1 MNEISVP
8 WYKQFWPWFLIAF
21 PLSAVLGGIA
31 TIIIAMHKPDGLVV
45 DEYYKEGLAINRT
58 LARQQYA
65 IQHAIS
71 AQAVYDPTSGAL
83 VISLAG
89 QLEQQPAQLSM
100 KLVHPTLANL
110 DQDIQLFPAPEQ
122 RYSANMTVAQQGNW
136 HVILEPD
143 SKQWQLTAR
152 VNLPDNNN
160 WQFTPE

>member
-1 MNEISVP
+1 MNEITIP

-58 LARQQYA
+58 LAKQQYA
-65 IQHAIS
+65 QQFAIT
-71 AQAVYDPTSGAL
+71 ALAEYDPATGT
-83 VISLAG
+83 LAVSMNG
-89 QLEQQPAQLSM
+89 QLEQQPAQLRL

-110 DQDIQLFPAPEQ
+110 DQELLLLPAPDH
-122 RYSANMTVAQQGNW
+122 RYITNLAVTQKGNW

-143 SKQWQLTAR
+143 SQQWQISAR
-152 VNLPDNNN
+152 VNLPENKN
-160 WQFTPE
+160 WQLMPE